1 MSNDVSPS
9 PAARATTIV
18 LLALALLAL
27 AACASPLSAL
37 VPGGGSAI
45 REEDAGGL
53 AQQHWLEKYG
63 ESRDVTEVIRPRYA
77 TSIPWPNVDAESV
90 VVNLGEKGSYDSLV
104 LVDLKT
110 GAVSDNHQSAE
121 VCDALETYV
130 RQGLTSFEGTGQ
142 IASATI
148 GKEAASDAP
157 TGETAATPLT
167 FNTPKVASSSSVFP
181 DDAPEDAR
189 MFFSARYDGDAGAF
203 VQEEHDAEGLSL
215 ESDAIYVRL
224 DTPAEF
230 PTGLRAAEDAGWRKD
245 VDPLRDWLSERFSDY
260 PEVVV
265 LPADDPERGWDEE
278 SPYRLGVYPAAYS
291 GGEDAAEPLVDNWVV
306 FGEGSEIRVE
316 SDSAGVMVTEGG
328 LAVRRLDAGSVD
340 LDALMGDDSDWRL
353 SDVRDVYVVSLAG
366 ETLEQAQALADASRS
381 DGLAPVLD
389 LRLSLLVPGFDY
401 ASEPGVTGSDGVWG
415 TAEYERNYYA
425 YVMEAGSGGDVVPAT
440 GDDRLYPMAPA
451 SGYPTGVA
459 LRDPSD
465 ALLVVVARKAT

>member
-1 MSNDVSPS
+1 MSSDSSPS
-9 PAARATTIV
+9 PAARATAIV

-37 VPGGGSAI
+37 VPGGGPVV
-45 REEDAGGL
+45 REEDAGKL
-53 AQQHWLEKYG
+53 AQQYWLEKYD
-63 ESRDVTEVIRPRYA
+63 ESRDVTEVIRPCYA
-77 TSIPWPNVDAESV
+77 TSIPWPDVDTDSV
-90 VVNLGEKGSYDSLV
+90 VVNLGEKSSYDSLV

-110 GAVSDNHQSAE
+110 GAVSDNHQSTE
-121 VCDALETYV
+121 VRDALEAYV
-130 RQGLTSFEGTGQ
+130 REGLASFGGTGR

-148 GKEAASDAP
+148 DKEATSDAS
-157 TGETAATPLT
+157 TGEAAATPLT

-189 MFFSARYDGDAGAF
+189 IFFSARYDGDAEAF
-203 VQEEHDAEGLSL
+203 VQEEHAAEGLSL
-215 ESDAIYVRL
+215 ESDAICVRL

-245 VDPLRDWLSERFSDY
+245 VDPLRDWLAERFSDY
-260 PEVVV
+260 PEIVV
-265 LPADDPERGWDEE
+265 LPADDPECGWGEE

-291 GGEDAAEPLVDNWVV
+291 GGEDAAEPLVDNWVA
-306 FGEGSEIRVE
+306 FGEGSEIRAE
-316 SDSAGVMVTEGG
+316 SDSAGVIVTEDG
-328 LAVRRLDAGSVD
+328 LVARRLDAGSVD
-340 LDALMGDDSDWRL
+340 LDALMGDDSDWQL
-353 SDVRDVYVVSLAG
+353 ADVRDVYVVSLAG
-366 ETLEQAQALADASRS
+366 ETLEQAQALADASQS
-381 DGLAPVLD
+381 DGLAPALD

-401 ASEPGVTGSDGVWG
+401 AGETDVTGSDGVWG

-425 YVMEAGSGGDVVPAT
+425 YVMEAGSGDGVVPAT

-451 SGYPTGVA
+451 SGYPTNVA